1 MNESDFEYAG
11 FWVRVGATIIDSLV
25 IMAITFPLLIS
36 IYGWAYFDS
45 ESLVSGPADFLISW
59 VFPAFVAVWFW
70 TRKQATPG
78 KMALS
83 LRVVDADSGAA
94 LSVGQSIGRYLA
106 YFVSVIPLGL
116 GLIWVG
122 FDRRKQGWHDK
133 LARSVVVRAKQRGP
147 IPVSFPKEEPKE
159 SASHR

>member
-11 FWVRVGATIIDSLV
+11 FWIRVGATLV
-25 IMAITFPLLIS
+25 DTLLIMAITFPLLVL
-36 IYGWAYFDS
+36 IYGWKYLGS
-45 ESLVSGPADFLISW
+45 ESLVAGPADFLISW
-59 VFPAFVAVWFW
+59 VLPAAGAVWFW

-83 LRVVDADSGAA
+83 LHVVDADSGAA

-106 YFVSVIPLGL
+106 YFVSMIPFGL

-122 FDRRKQGWHDK
+122 FDSRKQGWHDK
-133 LARSVVVRAKQRGP
+133 LARSVVIRAKQRGP
-147 IPVSFPKEEPKE
+147 ISVSFPKAYKQ
-159 SASHR
+159 